1 MIELGKAHSK
11 PSDLAL
17 LELVVP
23 DASIATAEAVNAF
36 DAQWIEKWTQ
46 VTGDVAVFD
55 RSWAYSNAFN
65 GIFNGMRD
73 WDGQA
78 TMEVEH
84 AGKPI
89 IGVRYWFSPIDQYP
103 NGHKKTRYLDL
114 YYWDGNAWIFH
125 VTWNTAYPSALSVE
139 DLDLTGNPMP
149 NPTGR
154 IRIRGRN
161 NWGNV
166 NGSFNYCWVSECSVR
181 VLG

>member
-23 DASIATAEAVNAF
+23 DTSILTAEAVNAF
-36 DAQWIEKWTQ
+36 DATWIEKWTQ

-78 TMEVEH
+78 TM
-84 AGKPI
+84 
-89 IGVRYWFSPIDQYP
+89 
-103 NGHKKTRYLDL
+103 
-114 YYWDGNAWIFH
+114 
-125 VTWNTAYPSALSVE
+125 
-139 DLDLTGNPMP
+139 
-149 NPTGR
+149 
-154 IRIRGRN
+154 
-161 NWGNV
+161 
-166 NGSFNYCWVSECSVR
+166 
-181 VLG
+181 